1 MTKNTNSLK
10 NIFLFFQDTFVTV
23 TDYSFLIFI
32 MAPSKSKHKSLEF
45 IFGEP
50 LQKFDPNTK
59 PTTFSVIK
67 HWIYL
72 FDEYRGEKR
81 LV

>member
-1 MTKNTNSLK
+1 MNTNSLE
-10 NIFLFFQDTFVTV
+10 NIFLFFQDT
-23 TDYSFLIFI
+23 DCSFLIFE

-50 LQKFDPNTK
+50 LQKFDPNIK
-59 PTTFSVIK
+59 PTAFSVIK

-72 FDEYRGEKR
+72 YDEYRGAKR

>member
-1 MTKNTNSLK
+1 
-10 NIFLFFQDTFVTV
+10 
-23 TDYSFLIFI
+23 

-50 LQKFDPNTK
+50 LQKFDPNIK

-72 FDEYRGEKR
+72 YDEYRGEKR